1 MAEKDESGDVQDDM
15 AEKEVLGDVQ
25 ADVVA
30 LVMEDEMDVVLSKE
44 PKSLVE
50 LFCADCPGN
59 SYCDFIGIV
68 VEDLSGGGIGLG
80 ILG

>member
-1 MAEKDESGDVQDDM
+1 M
-15 AEKEVLGDVQ
+15 AEKEVFGDVQ

-44 PKSLVE
+44 SKSLAE
-50 LFCADCPGN
+50 SDSELLFCADCLGN
-59 SYCDFIGIV
+59 SYCDFVVIV

-80 ILG
+80 LFG